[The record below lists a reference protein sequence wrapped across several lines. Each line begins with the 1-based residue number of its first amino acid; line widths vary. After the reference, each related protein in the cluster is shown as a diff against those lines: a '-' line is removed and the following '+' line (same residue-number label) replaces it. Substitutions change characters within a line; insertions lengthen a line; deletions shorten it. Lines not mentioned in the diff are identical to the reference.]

1 MFPSRRCV
9 VRTSIFGR
17 CSGARA
23 NAITARIAR
32 LAMIGAAACALAGC
46 ATDEEYRRAAYT
58 RDAARQNVAQQQQR
72 QRATEPEV
80 EDDGLPSQVPP
91 PANRRR
97 EADDPREPYSP
108 NYGSPVTPAAQ
119 PQPRRAAASTYA
131 PPSDAFQPR
140 VSRIAAY

>member
-9 VRTSIFGR
+9 VRTS
-17 CSGARA
+17 
-23 NAITARIAR
+23 NAISAGIAR

-46 ATDEEYRRAAYT
+46 ATDEEYRRAVYA
-58 RDAARQNVAQQQQR
+58 RDAARQNVAQQQQQQR
-72 QRATEPEV
+72 QRPTEPEV

-108 NYGSPVTPAAQ
+108 NYGAPVTPAAA
-119 PQPRRAAASTYA
+119 PQPPRAAAAHAYA